1 MGPSDSLPSTRS
13 SYLFPAQAGAHFPCF
28 LDCRASQVP
37 GRSFGTRCL
46 LPPRRVHLGVSVSF
60 FPGGSGFILYG
71 SLTTLDLPFE
81 AVSEF
86 AFATARTFAF
96 RGSGAIAHAV
106 ARSVGYMSLILFYM
120 ANSFHLARTPRLHLA
135 RHKRHPCHLFRFSLD
150 QASLR
155 AGKVATGKSFW
166 DFVRKASRGFAFCRA
181 GDGPVFYLAQSRNFG
196 GRIAKDRDDPAGLSV
211 DVDECPALNAV
222 VTFPADGVVSVCFL
236 EVEWVLVPIAGES
249 GSKLT

>member
-13 SYLFPAQAGAHFPCF
+13 SYLFLAQAGAHFPCF

-60 FPGGSGFILYG
+60 FPSDSGFILYG
-71 SLTTLDLPFE
+71 SLTTLVLPFE

-86 AFATARTFAF
+86 AFATARTFAS
-96 RGSGAIAHAV
+96 RGSGAIAYAV

-120 ANSFHLARTPRLHLA
+120 ANSFHLARTPRLLLA
-135 RHKRHPCHLFRFSLD
+135 HHKRHPSRRRRAPAHLFRFSLD

-155 AGKVATGKSFW
+155 AG
-166 DFVRKASRGFAFCRA
+166 R
-181 GDGPVFYLAQSRNFG
+181 
-196 GRIAKDRDDPAGLSV
+196 
-211 DVDECPALNAV
+211 
-222 VTFPADGVVSVCFL
+222 
-236 EVEWVLVPIAGES
+236 
-249 GSKLT
+249 